1 MSALA
6 FLLPGCEID
15 SVRVGDC
22 KLIIAAHP
30 IKEAAVCPECAL
42 SSQRVHSYYVR
53 KPRDLPIA
61 GLVVRLSLRV
71 RRFRCLNSACK
82 KRTFAEN
89 LPEFLA
95 PHAQRTNRLT
105 AALYHIGQSL
115 GGAAGARLLKHL
127 FMPASDDTLLRIL
140 RKGNRDEQLTPRIL
154 GIDDWAFRKGRNY
167 GTILVDLECHK
178 VVDLLPD
185 RSAETL
191 ATWLHT
197 HPGIEVIARDRS
209 IEYARGIAEGAPQAL
224 QVADRWHLLL
234 NLRQMLERLLGR
246 LHSRLKRLPLPDELQ
261 PKDFLTSSQMQF
273 PRTSAEQEASQAS
286 RARRMTLYEEVQR
299 RKANQNIKQISE
311 QIRLSRG
318 TVRIYYYAEAFPER
332 GQHKRN
338 PNILD
343 PFLPYLERRFKEG
356 CKNTMQLW
364 REIRALGYPK
374 SHRRVYQWM
383 NQRRKQSAG
392 HVASSPVDNAPVQKV
407 EFGNRLPS
415 VKKLAWL
422 LIRDV
427 ESLSEKERMTLR
439 QICQDPTIEK
449 VHALSQEFAMMVRQG
464 IAAMLDP
471 WLSAC
476 QDSGVTNL
484 QTFADG
490 VKRDYDAIR
499 GALETVWSNGQTE
512 GQVNRLKMLK
522 RQMYGRAGLDL
533 LRTRVLYSSTE
544 H

>member
-15 SVRVGDC
+15 SVTVGGD
-22 KLIIAAHP
+22 KLFIVAHP
-30 IKEAAVCPECAL
+30 IKEVAVCPECAL
-42 SSQRVHSYYVR
+42 SSQRVHSYYER

-71 RRFRCLNSACK
+71 RRFRCLNPACTK
-82 KRTFAEN
+82 QTFAED
-89 LPEFLA
+89 LSELLD

-115 GGAAGARLLKHL
+115 GGAAGSRLVNHL
-127 FMPASDDTLLRIL
+127 FMPASGDTLLRIL
-140 RKGNRDEQLTPRIL
+140 RRRNRDEQPSPCIL
-154 GIDDWAFRKGRNY
+154 GIDDWAIRKGRNY
-167 GTILVDLECHK
+167 GTILVDLERHQ
-178 VVDLLPD
+178 VIGLLPD
-185 RSAETL
+185 RTAETL
-191 ATWLHT
+191 ATWLRT

-209 IEYARGIAEGAPQAL
+209 IEYARGIGEGAPQAL

-234 NLRQMLERLLGR
+234 NLRQMLERLLSR
-246 LHSRLKRLPLPDELQ
+246 LHSRLKRLPLPEELR
-261 PKDFLTSSQMQF
+261 PKSLTSSHIQF
-273 PRTSAEQEASQAS
+273 PRTSAEQQASQAS
-286 RARRMTLYEEVQR
+286 RAQRMALYEEVQR
-299 RKANQNIKQISE
+299 RRAKQNIKQIAE
-311 QIRLSRG
+311 QMGLSRG

-332 GQHKRN
+332 GQHQRN
-338 PNILD
+338 PNKLD
-343 PFLPYLERRFKEG
+343 PFLPYLERRYREG
-356 CKNTMQLW
+356 CKNAMQLW
-364 REIRALGYPK
+364 REIRALGYAR
-374 SHRRVYQWM
+374 SHRRIYQWM
-383 NQRRKQSAG
+383 NQRRKQS
-392 HVASSPVDNAPVQKV
+392 VEYDSSYPVNYVHVQKN

-422 LIRDV
+422 LIREV
-427 ESLSEKERMTLR
+427 RSLSENERMTLR
-439 QICQDPTIEK
+439 QIRQDPTVET
-449 VHALSQEFAMMVRQG
+449 VYALAQEFAMMVRQG
-464 IAAMLDP
+464 SATMLDP

-499 GALETVWSNGQTE
+499 GALDTYWSNGQTE